1 MSSPG
6 SMTVVPA
13 GAGVATVPLLPGWSV
28 TAPPLPCAGF
38 GEAVLDGVGFVPA
51 GAGPMLALL
60 VGFRVALGLGV
71 PTGAGVLVAE
81 SFGSRMLL
89 ALPRVD
95 VCELLRVYVFTARA
109 AEPVMRI
116 PAIDR
121 ARAALEFMDQ
131 L

>member
-1 MSSPG
+1 MD
-6 SMTVVPA
+6 
-13 GAGVATVPLLPGWSV
+13 GAGFAPAAAGPLRALPV
-28 TAPPLPCAGF
+28 GF
-38 GEAVLDGVGFVPA
+38 G
-51 GAGPMLALL
+51 
-60 VGFRVALGLGV
+60 VALGLAGALA
-71 PTGAGVLVAE
+71 GAGVLVVE

-89 ALPRVD
+89 ALPTVD

-121 ARAALEFMDQ
+121 ARAALDFMDQ